1 MQCITPGTYAFLG
14 AAAALSGIM
23 HITISVV
30 VIMFEITGALTY
42 ILPAMIVV
50 GVTKAVSSRFAHG
63 GIADRMIW
71 FNGFPYLDTKGDHSF
86 GVPVSQIMISEGLTV
101 LPCGPSGVE
110 LHEVEKM
117 LRRNKFQGFP
127 IVKDGQGMML
137 MGYLGRTELV
147 YGIERAKLE
156 RDHLPQETRC
166 YFNPPPEEG
175 GRAPKNITTAGPS
188 SSASSGGVGNSPIID
203 FSIFIDPTPLT
214 VHPSLPLE
222 TVMEIFKKIG
232 PRVILIEHR
241 GRLCGLVT
249 IKDCLAYQ
257 AKAENRD
264 LGTRGRGVEE
274 YLVGGGVEEGQ
285 EKLWAWIVWCVQW
298 VSWKVGRRAG
308 PPSEAGSEIIL
319 FSDEEDGEWE
329 EGGSAGLSGD
339 GGWAG
344 REAERGMELGVR

>member
-1 MQCITPGTYAFLG
+1 
-14 AAAALSGIM
+14 
-23 HITISVV
+23 
-30 VIMFEITGALTY
+30 MFEITGALTY

-101 LPCGPSGVE
+101 LPCGPSSIE

-127 IVKDGQGMML
+127 IVRGGQGMML

-147 YGIERAKLE
+147 YGIERARLG
-156 RDHLPQETRC
+156 RAHLPPETRC

-175 GRAPKNITTAGPS
+175 GGAPPANTTATAGPS
-188 SSASSGGVGNSPIID
+188 SSSASTSRGGQGGGGGGGGGGGANSPIID

-274 YLVGGGVEEGQ
+274 YLVGSGVEEGQ

-298 VSWKVGRRAG
+298 VSWRIGRRAG

-329 EGGSAGLSGD
+329 EGGSTGLGRD
-339 GGWAG
+339 GGWGG
-344 REAERGMELGVR
+344 REEGRGVELGIR